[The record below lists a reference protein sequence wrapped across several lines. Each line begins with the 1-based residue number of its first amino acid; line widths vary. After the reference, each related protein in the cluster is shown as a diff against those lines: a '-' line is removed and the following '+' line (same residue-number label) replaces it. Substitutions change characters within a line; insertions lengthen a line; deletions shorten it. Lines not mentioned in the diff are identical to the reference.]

1 MRGAL
6 LCDCRKH
13 ARSGA
18 VFVCL
23 FVCVLCS
30 FTGATV
36 SVEPMPASLPPPH
49 CGSDES
55 PRADHAGSAS
65 GWHAGAIT
73 TAVSLSSPAGAG
85 SSTDVAATT
94 RLSEGKMCTCRLAKE
109 LELETPSVSEP
120 GCTTGCTRKP
130 CVRQSRVS
138 IYVARGM
145 PTGRHTDTLRDSDRE
160 SIHLTPSTY
169 GMDA

>member
-1 MRGAL
+1 VRGAL

-13 ARSGA
+13 ARSDA

-36 SVEPMPASLPPPH
+36 SVEAMPASLPPPH
-49 CGSDES
+49 CCSDES
-55 PRADHAGSAS
+55 PRADHAGNASAS
-65 GWHAGAIT
+65 GWGAGATT

-109 LELETPSVSEP
+109 LEIETLSDLEP
-120 GCTTGCTRKP
+120 GCTTDGTRKP
-130 CVRQSRVS
+130 CVRHSRVS

-145 PTGRHTDTLRDSDRE
+145 PTGVARTRCV
-160 SIHLTPSTY
+160 TPTGSRYT
-169 GMDA
+169 